1 MLDQTQGLSSTVS
14 PFFAVEL
21 TASAAVCSPAASL
34 DAPLEGAIAAATS
47 KLGAQ
52 NGDSD
57 EEEIFRR
64 LHLLQQQSGEPAEAP
79 SGGSGGASCAEEISA
94 GSTSDG
100 DVVCDGPAAEV
111 VGAAAGTIEGNH

>member
-1 MLDQTQGLSSTVS
+1 M
-14 PFFAVEL
+14 

-34 DAPLEGAIAAATS
+34 DAPLDGAIAAATS

-57 EEEIFRR
+57 EEETFRR
-64 LHLLQQQSGEPAEAP
+64 LHLLQQQSGETAEAP
-79 SGGSGGASCAEEISA
+79 SGGSVGASCAEGKAA

-100 DVVCDGPAAEV
+100 DVVVCDGPAAEV